1 MGQVIVEIGGRNYQL
16 SCRDG
21 GEDHLQ
27 ALAAGVAGK
36 AEYLTGSLG
45 QLSEPR
51 LLLMSAL
58 MIADEL
64 HEVRAGKTA
73 AEPPAAAVAPDRL
86 AALVARA
93 EALADLLDA

>member
-21 GEDHLQ
+21 DESHLQ
-27 ALAAGVAGK
+27 GLAASIAAK
-36 AEYLTGSLG
+36 ATSLTASLG

-64 HEVRAGKTA
+64 HDTRHAGPDMTP
-73 AEPPAAAVAPDRL
+73 EPVPDSRL

-93 EALADLLDA
+93 EALAARLDA